1 MTFVSAAFL
10 LAAAAGAIPVVLHM
24 INRQQAKKLPF
35 STLRFLR
42 ISAEKTRRRKRIHDV
57 LLMLL
62 RMAVLILIAIGLAE
76 PTITTLGSFWGS
88 GASAVAIIL
97 DNSASMGI
105 VDEGRPRLET
115 ARQAARQI
123 LGELADGDQI
133 ALLLAGGPELAEQ
146 DRLQRTQDKIRQM
159 LDQVQ
164 VSYERADLALKV
176 QQARKLLA
184 QSDAK
189 HKQIFVLT
197 DMQQLSWETLDETTS
212 SPPDASVLKPDAS
225 ARAEVVPTRSQADAS
240 AKAED
245 APAQPPLPESAKP
258 ADYKDIPLIFIDC
271 NRNPKPN
278 VAVSRITLNAP
289 VPVAGLPIGAS
300 VEVVNASPLPQKR
313 LVELYVDNAKEA
325 TSPELEI
332 PPAGQVTHDFQFAF
346 KRGGLHR
353 GEVRL
358 VGEDGS
364 RYDDQRYFSMEVDQG
379 IPVAVVKSARHEIP
393 YLEDTFY
400 LEQALAPTR
409 SGGSWAI
416 RTTTLTADELRSEP
430 LSEFKVVFCVNLE
443 APDPETAQRLRSYVT
458 DGGNLFW
465 IAGDNVD
472 PAAYNGMNETAGRQ
486 LLPAP
491 LVGVRL
497 PQTGENRDSWHIASL
512 DPEHPATGPLMQP
525 ASMYQ
530 SVLIYKHLRMDTAA
544 APATRVLARLDDGEA
559 LLAEAQ
565 VEQGTVSMLA
575 TSAHVGWSNLPVR
588 PIFLPL
594 FARLTFDLA
603 GAEQARHRALA
614 GSPLVLQLEEELQP
628 VLVEVLP
635 PSSAV
640 IQLKSEAMEGHPGQ
654 QFVYRDTH
662 AIGIYTLR
670 PLNTARPTTIAWSV
684 NLDADEANP
693 ATISHEDM
701 EKRFGD
707 TPIVFA
713 DDPEDLS
720 STFRKLREGES
731 LWEFVLAAV
740 LLVLVFET
748 FISNLLN
755 PQQSDRGSPM
765 EDYGSLRVRTGFGYK
780 TESSGQKAAT

>member
-62 RMAVLILIAIGLAE
+62 RIAVLVLIAIGLAE
-76 PTITTLGSFWGS
+76 PTMTTLGSFWGS
-88 GASAVAIIL
+88 GASAVAIIF
-97 DNSASMGI
+97 DNSASMGVI
-105 VDEGRPRLET
+105 DQGRPRFET
-115 ARQAARQI
+115 AREAARQI
-123 LGELADGDQI
+123 LNELADGDQI
-133 ALLLAGGPELAEQ
+133 AILLTGGPEFDEQ
-146 DRLQRTQDKIRQM
+146 GRLQRTQDRIRQM
-159 LDQVQ
+159 LDQAD

-176 QQARKLLA
+176 EEARKLLT
-184 QSDAK
+184 QTDSQ

-197 DMQQLSWETLDETTS
+197 DMQQLSWEGLQAF
-212 SPPDASVLKPDAS
+212 PAQPDAS
-225 ARAEVVPTRSQADAS
+225 ARTADS
-240 AKAED
+240 PSLHQPD
-245 APAQPPLPESAKP
+245 APAKGKNENYEK
-258 ADYKDIPLIFIDC
+258 IPVIFVDC

-278 VAVSRITLNAP
+278 VAVSGLDLHAA
-289 VPVAGLPIGAS
+289 VPVAGLPVSAS
-300 VEVVNASPLPQKR
+300 VEVFNASSVPQKR
-313 LVELYVDNAKEA
+313 LLELYLNNTREA

-332 PPAGQVTHDFQFAF
+332 PPEGRVKHDFQFVF
-346 KRGGLHR
+346 KRGGMHR
-353 GEVRL
+353 GELRL

-364 RYDDQRYFSMEVDQG
+364 HYDDQRYFSMEVDQG
-379 IPVAVVKSARHEIP
+379 IPVAIVKSQRHEIS

-430 LSEFKVVFCVNLE
+430 LSEYKVVFCVNLD
-443 APDPETAQRLRSYVT
+443 APDADSAQRLRSYVT
-458 DGGNLFW
+458 GGGNLFW

-472 PAAYNGMNETAGRQ
+472 PADYNGMNEAAGGQ

-491 LVGVRL
+491 LVDVRL
-497 PQTGENRDSWHIASL
+497 PKAGENRDSWHIVSL
-512 DPEHPATGPLMQP
+512 DQQHPATGPLMQP
-525 ASMYQ
+525 ASLFQ
-530 SVLIYKHLRMDTAA
+530 SVLIYKHLRMDTAR
-544 APATRVLARLDDGEA
+544 APGTRVLARLDDGEA
-559 LLAEAQ
+559 LLTQAR
-565 VEQGTVSMLA
+565 VEQGTVTMLA
-575 TSAHVGWSNLPVR
+575 TSAHVGWSNLPLR

-603 GAEQARHRALA
+603 GAEQARHRTLA
-614 GSPLVLQLEEELQP
+614 GSPLVLQLDEEIQP
-628 VLVEVLP
+628 VMVEIRP
-635 PSSAV
+635 PSGAMIRQES
-640 IQLKSEAMEGHPGQ
+640 KSVEGRTGQ
-654 QFVYRDTH
+654 VFTYGDTH
-662 AIGIYTLR
+662 AVGIYTLQ
-670 PLNTARPTTIAWSV
+670 LLDTARPATIAWSV
-684 NLDADEANP
+684 NLDADETSP
-693 ATISHEDM
+693 ATISREEI
-701 EKRFGD
+701 EKRFGG

-731 LWEFVLAAV
+731 LWEFLLGCV

-755 PQQSDRGSPM
+755 PPESERRSPM
-765 EDYGSLRVRTGFGYK
+765 EDFGSLRVRTGFGYK
-780 TESSGQKAAT
+780 AESSGQKVAG